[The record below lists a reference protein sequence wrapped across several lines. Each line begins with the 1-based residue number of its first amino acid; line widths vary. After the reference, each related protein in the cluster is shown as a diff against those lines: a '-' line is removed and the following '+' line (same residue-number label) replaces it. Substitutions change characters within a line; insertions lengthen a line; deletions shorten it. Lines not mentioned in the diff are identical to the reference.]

1 MSKKKKD
8 IQVELQV
15 DKLAFEG
22 FGIARKDELVYFVKN
37 AIPGD
42 KVLARVTKKKK
53 SYSEATTL
61 EILEKS
67 KDRIEPKCDYFN
79 DCGGCSLQNLS
90 YSEQVKWK
98 KVFVEDALRRIGK
111 ITDINVSPTLAAPQE
126 FYYRNKMEFSFS
138 ANRWLT
144 QSEIDANQEIEQRN
158 FALGLHTPKNYLKV
172 IDIKKCW
179 IQQEEANKILNI
191 TRELAL
197 EKGITA
203 LNNYSHD
210 GFLKNLVIRYSRLE
224 NEFMVI
230 LITGNPEVNTE
241 EEFVSILKE
250 KLIDK
255 VPQISSYLWAINDS
269 ISPVAAGRIVFKTG
283 KGFLIEE
290 ILGIKF
296 KISPFSFFQTNPSQL
311 DNFIS
316 LILDKADL
324 QPDDFVMDF
333 YCGAGSITLP
343 AAKKVKKIVGF
354 EFVESAV
361 SDAKENAELNNI
373 SNTEFFMSDL
383 HAKETPDL
391 LKQYP
396 VPDVLLID
404 PPRAGMH
411 KNLVEHIIEIQPKK
425 IVYVSCNPT
434 TQARDLEMLKE
445 FYSIESCVPVDM
457 FPQTYHTESVVK
469 LILKQ

>member
-1 MSKKKKD
+1 M
-8 IQVELQV
+8 
-15 DKLAFEG
+15 
-22 FGIARKDELVYFVKN
+22 
-37 AIPGD
+37 
-42 KVLARVTKKKK
+42 
-53 SYSEATTL
+53 
-61 EILEKS
+61 
-67 KDRIEPKCDYFN
+67 DYKQQIF
-79 DCGGCSLQNLS
+79 
-90 YSEQVKWK
+90 WK
-98 KVFVEDALRRIGK
+98 KQFVADALKRIGK
-111 ITDINVSPTLAAPQE
+111 ITEVEVSDTLAAPQE

-138 ANRWLT
+138 ANRWL
-144 QSEIDANQEIEQRN
+144 SMNEIEGNEDIYQKN

-172 IDIKKCW
+172 IDINKCW
-179 IQQEEANKILNI
+179 IQNDIANKILRT
-191 TRELAL
+191 TREVAL
-197 EKGITA
+197 SGGISA
-203 LNNYSHD
+203 LNNHTHE
-210 GFLKNLVIRYSRLE
+210 GFLKNLVIRYSRLQ

-230 LITGNPEVNTE
+230 LITNSPTVNAE
-241 EEFVSILKE
+241 EEFVSNLNERFEKE
-250 KLIDK
+250 IPE
-255 VPQISSYLWAINDS
+255 VTTYIWAVNPTF
-269 ISPVAAGRIVFKTG
+269 SPVAIGEISYKQG

-316 LILDKADL
+316 LILEKADL
-324 QPDDFVMDF
+324 HPNDFVMDF

-354 EFVESAV
+354 EMVESAV
-361 SDAKENAELNNI
+361 SDAKENAILNGIENA
-373 SNTEFFMSDL
+373 EFFVSDL

-411 KNLVEHIIEIQPKK
+411 KNLVEHIIEIKPKK

-445 FYSIESCVPVDM
+445 YYKIDSCVPVDM

-469 LILKQ
+469 LNLR

>member
-8 IQVELQV
+8 IQVELEV
-15 DKLAFEG
+15 EKLAFEG

-42 KVLARVTKKKK
+42 TVLARVTKKKK
-53 SYSEATTL
+53 SYCEATTL
-61 EILEKS
+61 KIIEKS
-67 KDRIEPKCDYFN
+67 IDRREPNCDYFT
-79 DCGGCSLQNLS
+79 DCGGCSLQNLE
-90 YSEQVKWK
+90 YDEQIKWK
-98 KVFVEDALRRIGK
+98 KVFVEDAFRRIGK
-111 ITDINVSPTLAAPQE
+111 ISDVEVSATLSAPQE

-138 ANRWLT
+138 ANRWLS
-144 QSEIDANQEIEQRN
+144 QREVDSDSEIEQRN

-172 IDIKKCW
+172 IDIDKCW
-179 IQQEEANKILNI
+179 IQQDKANIILNI
-191 TRELAL
+191 TRKLAL
-197 EKGITA
+197 EFGITA
-203 LNNYSHD
+203 FNSHSHS
-210 GFLKNLVIRYSRLE
+210 GFLKNLVIRYSRYE

-230 LITGNPEVNTE
+230 LITGNPQVNAE
-241 EEFVSILKE
+241 EEFVSVLKE
-250 KLIDK
+250 NLIES
-255 VPQISSYLWAINDS
+255 VPEISSYLWAINDS
-269 ISPVAAGRIVFKTG
+269 VSPVAQGRIVFKTG
-283 KGFLIEE
+283 KGYLIEE

-296 KISPFSFFQTNPSQL
+296 KISPFSFFQTNPTQL

-316 LILDKADL
+316 LILEKADFK
-324 QPDDFVMDF
+324 PDDFVMDF

-343 AAKKVKKIVGF
+343 AARKVKQIVGF

-361 SDAKENAELNNI
+361 IDAKENAELNKITNA
-373 SNTEFFMSDL
+373 EFFVCDL
-383 HAKETPDL
+383 HAKETPAM

-411 KNLVEHIIEIQPKK
+411 KNLVEHIIEILPKK

-445 FYSIESCVPVDM
+445 YYSIESCVPVDM

-469 LILKQ
+469 LLLR

>member
-8 IQVELQV
+8 IQVELYI

-42 KVLARVTKKKK
+42 TVLARVTKKKK
-53 SYSEATTL
+53 SYCEATSL
-61 EILEKS
+61 EIIEKS
-67 KDRIEPKCDYFN
+67 LQRIDAKCKYFV
-79 DCGGCSLQNLS
+79 DCGGCSLQNLE
-90 YSEQVKWK
+90 YEEQIKWK
-98 KVFVEDALRRIGK
+98 RVFVTDALRRIGK
-111 ITDINVSPTLAAPQE
+111 ITDIEVSPTLAAPQE

-138 ANRWLT
+138 ANRWL
-144 QSEIDANQEIEQRN
+144 SVAEIEGSEDISQKN

-172 IDIKKCW
+172 IDVNNCW
-179 IQQEEANKILNI
+179 IQNETANKILRA
-191 TRELAL
+191 TREIALAD
-197 EKGITA
+197 GISA
-203 LNNYSHD
+203 LDNHSHE
-210 GFLKNLVIRYSRLE
+210 GFLKNLVIRYSRLQ

-230 LITGNPEVNTE
+230 LITNSPTVNSE
-241 EEFVSILKE
+241 EEFVSKLNE
-250 KLIDK
+250 KFDNDIPE
-255 VPQISSYLWAINDS
+255 VTTFIWAVNS
-269 ISPVAAGRIVFKTG
+269 TFSPVAQGEIAFKAGN
-283 KGFLIEE
+283 GFLIEE

-316 LILDKADL
+316 LILEKADL
-324 QPDDFVMDF
+324 HPDDFVMDF

-343 AAKKVKKIVGF
+343 AAKKVKNIVGF
-354 EFVESAV
+354 ELVESAV
-361 SDAKENAELNNI
+361 NDAKENALLNGIENA
-373 SNTEFFMSDL
+373 EFFVSDL
-383 HAKETPDL
+383 HAKDTPDL
-391 LKQYP
+391 LRQYP

-411 KNLVEHIIEIQPKK
+411 KNLVEHIIEIKPKN

-434 TQARDLEMLKE
+434 TQARDLEMLKD
-445 FYSIESCVPVDM
+445 FYTIESCVPVDM

-469 LILKQ
+469 LILR

>member
-8 IQVELQV
+8 IQVELEV
-15 DKLAFEG
+15 EKLAFEG

-42 KVLARVTKKKK
+42 TVLARVTKKKK
-53 SYSEATTL
+53 SYCEAVTL
-61 EILEKS
+61 EIIDKS
-67 KDRIEPKCDYFN
+67 PQRIEAKCEYFV
-79 DCGGCSLQNLS
+79 DCGGCSLQNLE
-90 YSEQVKWK
+90 YEEQIKWK
-98 KVFVEDALRRIGK
+98 RVFVTDALRRIGK
-111 ITDINVSPTLAAPQE
+111 ITDVEVSETLAAPQE

-138 ANRWLT
+138 ANRWLS
-144 QSEIDANQEIEQRN
+144 QREVDSDSEIEQRN

-172 IDIKKCW
+172 IDIDKCW
-179 IQQEEANKILNI
+179 IQQDKANKIMNI
-191 TRELAL
+191 TRKLAL
-197 EKGITA
+197 EFGITA
-203 LNNYSHD
+203 FNSHSHS
-210 GFLKNLVIRYSRLE
+210 GFLKNLVIRYSRFE

-230 LITGNPEVNTE
+230 LISGNPQVNTE
-241 EEFVSILKE
+241 EEFVSVLKE
-250 KLIDK
+250 NLIES
-255 VPQISSYLWAINDS
+255 VPEISSYLWAINDS
-269 ISPVAAGRIVFKTG
+269 VSPVAQGRIVFKTG
-283 KGFLIEE
+283 KGYLFEE

-296 KISPFSFFQTNPSQL
+296 KISPFSFFQTNPTQL

-316 LILDKADL
+316 LILDNADFK
-324 QPDDFVMDF
+324 PNDFVMDF

-343 AAKKVKKIVGF
+343 AARKVKQIVGF

-361 SDAKENAELNNI
+361 SDAKENADLNKITNA
-373 SNTEFFMSDL
+373 EFFVCDL
-383 HAKETPDL
+383 HAKETPAM

-411 KNLVEHIIEIQPKK
+411 KNLVEHIIEILPKK

-445 FYSIESCVPVDM
+445 YYSIESCVPVDM

-469 LILKQ
+469 LLLR